1 MEKRQRQQ
9 FWTLALVAAFCTP
22 MQGLIAQNGIG
33 YPQEDVV
40 KVAEVMPVLKTCAS
54 LDDRT
59 ERETCTNQGMMEHVM
74 QNLVYPT
81 IAQEKGVEG
90 TVFVQFTVTKKGSIG
105 SVEMIRGPET
115 FEKSAVT
122 VIESLPLF
130 MPGTNKGKAVNVQYV
145 LPIRFALG
153 E

>member
-1 MEKRQRQQ
+1 MEKRQIQQ
-9 FWTLALVAAFCTP
+9 FWTLALVVAFCIP
-22 MQGLIAQNGIG
+22 LQSLVAQNGIG

-40 KVAEVMPVLKTCAS
+40 KVAEVMPVLKACAS

-74 QNLVYPT
+74 QNLVYPKV
-81 IAQEKGVEG
+81 AKDKGIEG
-90 TVFVQFTVTKKGSIG
+90 TVFVQFVVTEKGSIG
-105 SVEMIRGPET
+105 SVEMVRGLET

-130 MPGTNKGKAVNVQYV
+130 IPGTNKGKAVSVQYV

>member
-1 MEKRQRQQ
+1 MEKRQIQQ
-9 FWTLALVAAFCTP
+9 FWTLALVVAFCIP
-22 MQGLIAQNGIG
+22 LQSLLAQNGIG

-40 KVAEVMPVLKTCAS
+40 KVAEVMPVLKACAS

-74 QNLVYPT
+74 QNLVYPKV
-81 IAQEKGVEG
+81 AKEKDIEG
-90 TVFVQFTVTKKGSIG
+90 TVLVQFVVTEKGSIG
-105 SVEMIRGPET
+105 SVEMVRGLET

-130 MPGTNKGKAVNVQYV
+130 IPGTNKGKAVSVQYV

>member
-1 MEKRQRQQ
+1 MEKRQIQQ
-9 FWTLALVAAFCTP
+9 FWTLALVVAFCIP
-22 MQGLIAQNGIG
+22 LQSLLAQNGIG

-40 KVAEVMPVLKTCAS
+40 KVAEVMPVLTACAS

-74 QNLVYPT
+74 QNLVYPKVAKDKD
-81 IAQEKGVEG
+81 IEG
-90 TVFVQFTVTKKGSIG
+90 TVFVQFVVTEKGSIG
-105 SVEMIRGPET
+105 SVEMVRGLET

-130 MPGTNKGKAVNVQYV
+130 IPGDNKGKALSVQYV

>member
-1 MEKRQRQQ
+1 MEKRQKLQI
-9 FWTLALVAAFCTP
+9 WTLALVAAFCIP
-22 MQGLIAQNGIG
+22 LQSLLAQNGIG
-33 YPQEDVV
+33 YPPEDVV

-74 QNLVYPT
+74 ENLVYPKV
-81 IAQEKGVEG
+81 AEDKGIEG
-90 TVFVQFTVTKKGSIG
+90 TVFIQFVVTEKGSIG
-105 SVEMIRGPET
+105 SVEMVRGPET

-130 MPGTNKGKAVNVQYV
+130 MPGTNKGKAVKVQYV